1 LTLPSIGSLTI
12 INQTN
17 DQVGAENVDNG
28 NDSDVESLFGDIG
41 ELNKMLDGASEDNNN
56 REEFPGKK
64 SAHNHVT
71 ASTKSGN
78 VPQTPVKKTKATTPG
93 QLTLPSAPYLTLP
106 TTATERNNAHPVQA
120 APTVTNEETSE
131 STTPQ
136 CPPVTPP
143 RLTNIPM
150 SGPPASRN
158 IYGPENHNDMPS
170 KPDTPLADQLRSDF
184 WHRNRQEKQALFGY
198 KKSYKDWT
206 TFTTTESNKTKPD
219 YNPTAEQLKTLAIAA
234 QAAWT
239 NTHQSFE
246 AWKAAN
252 PAVSLIIANIH
263 EDVRSIQADEQGK
276 EEREEFIRD
285 MSDKPANHRQ
295 SELAKYDKF
304 AYLMS
309 ESRERDQWRKRVVTQ
324 TRVQAMLEAQQQAAL
339 EEQNRLAAKA
349 EAERKRA
356 AAEAE
361 DLRKKAA
368 AAAARDER
376 RKREVEAEEQR
387 KQAEAKAA
395 EEARLAA
402 VVAQSH
408 EEERRWAEAAS
419 AAEKLADDGL
429 FQGQGNPLAGMSI
442 TAKPQEQG
450 QQNAS
455 GQAVT
460 APVASPNTAVAG
472 DFTTADLNGLQ
483 TGSNNVQDSQL

>member
-198 KKSYKDWT
+198 KKSYKDWAA
-206 TFTTTESNKTKPD
+206 FTTTESNKTKPD
-219 YNPTAEQLKTLAIAA
+219 YNPTAKQLKTSAIAA
-234 QAAWT
+234 QTAWT

-252 PAVSLIIANIH
+252 PAVGLIIANIH

-339 EEQNRLAAKA
+339 EEQNRLAA
-349 EAERKRA
+349 
-356 AAEAE
+356 
-361 DLRKKAA
+361 
-368 AAAARDER
+368 AAAREER

-402 VVAQSH
+402 MVAQSN
-408 EEERRWAEAAS
+408 EEERRRAEAAS

-429 FQGQGNPLAGMSI
+429 FQGQGNPLADMTI

-460 APVASPNTAVAG
+460 APVASPNTAAVG